1 MALERKPSG
10 AYDAA
15 YPLPVPAGGTGYA
28 SVCILV
34 DASGAPVQVGSKQE
48 TLNLIN
54 NNVAAQPQTAFG
66 GDYIWSVVGT
76 FAGASV
82 QLQALGPDGATYQ
95 SIGAAKTAPDTTGG
109 TGVGLGT
116 NATVR
121 ATVTGG
127 SPTGLFATLS
137 RIP

>member
-1 MALERKPSG
+1 MAKYGQGDPLSGTRLPDGSYIPSSQITDG
-10 AYDAA
+10 AGNA
-15 YPLPVPAGGTGYA
+15 
-28 SVCILV
+28 I
-34 DASGAPVQVGSKQE
+34 QFGSKQE
-48 TLNLIN
+48 TLTLIN

-76 FAGASV
+76 FGGASV

-95 SIGAAKTAPDTTGG
+95 NIGAAKTAPDATGG

-116 NATVR
+116 NAVVK
-121 ATVTGG
+121 AVVTGG
-127 SPTGLFATLS
+127 TPTGLFATLS

>member
-1 MALERKPSG
+1 MSLERKPSG

-28 SVCILV
+28 SARILV
-34 DASGAPVQVGSKQE
+34 DVSGNPLQVGSKQE
-48 TLNLIN
+48 TLTLIN
-54 NNVAAQPQTAFG
+54 NNVASQPQTAFG

-76 FAGASV
+76 FGGASV
-82 QLQALGPDGATYQ
+82 QLQALGPDGASYQ
-95 SIGAAKTAPDTTGG
+95 NIGAAKTSADTTGG

-116 NATVR
+116 NAVVR
-121 ATVTGG
+121 AAITGG
-127 SPTGLFATLS
+127 TPTGLFAALS